1 MNDCDQAPIQLYL
14 RTLKFKFHVIFTYH
28 KILFFLYSFPTTL
41 NIEKTFL
48 ALGIAVTTTGIGVDS
63 ASGPWFADSRS
74 KDGAVCIRK
83 TENTAPSSRNYK
95 ENKSLTSD
103 FHLSPMIF

>member
-1 MNDCDQAPIQLYL
+1 MNDRDQAPIQVYL

-48 ALGIAVTTTGIGVDS
+48 ALGIAVTTTGIGVDL
-63 ASGPWFADSRS
+63 ACGPRFTDSP
-74 KDGAVCIRK
+74 GMGLFV
-83 TENTAPSSRNYK
+83 
-95 ENKSLTSD
+95 
-103 FHLSPMIF
+103 